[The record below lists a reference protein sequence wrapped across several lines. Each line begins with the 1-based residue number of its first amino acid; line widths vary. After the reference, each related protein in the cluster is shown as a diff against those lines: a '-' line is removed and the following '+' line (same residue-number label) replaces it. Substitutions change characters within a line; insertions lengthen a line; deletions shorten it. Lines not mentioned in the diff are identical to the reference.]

1 MQIVKNLKDFFELN
15 RQQDSEVKT
24 CKSAIA
30 IGKFDG
36 IHIGHQA
43 LLRCIINKKNENMQA
58 VVFTFSPSPEEFFKG
73 QLLPAIDTVTE
84 KRDNFER
91 MGVDILIEYPLT
103 KESAAISP
111 QSFMEDILYKGLNA
125 GYVVS
130 GKDLSFGN
138 KGAGNSDMLQAY
150 AKEKDFSYE
159 MIDKVCVDGCEVS
172 STVVRESITKGDME
186 LVSRM
191 LGRRYR
197 IGGEVVH
204 GKALGRT
211 IQMPTIN
218 IVPAKEKLLPPAG
231 VYATVT
237 IIDGEEYPG
246 VTNIGVKPTVT
257 DAKVVGVETHL
268 LDFDRD
274 VYGKHVITEL
284 IQFIRPEKKFANVED
299 MLTGIQAD
307 CTFARTLFE
316 R

>member
-1 MQIVKNLKDFFELN
+1 MQIVRELN
-15 RQQDSEVKT
+15 SFFKLNIGADKPELV
-24 CKSAIA
+24 KSAVA

-43 LLRCIINKKNENMQA
+43 LLQRIIDKKKENMRA

-73 QLLPAIDTVTE
+73 QELPAIDTISE
-84 KRDNFER
+84 KRDNFEK

-111 QSFMEDILYKGLNA
+111 QSFMEDILLRGLHA

-130 GKDLSFGN
+130 GSDLSFGN
-138 KGAGNSDMLQAY
+138 RGAGNSKMLQAF
-150 AKEKDFSYE
+150 ADENGFLYE

-172 STVVRESITKGDME
+172 STSVRKAIVSGDME
-186 LVSRM
+186 LVNRM

-218 IVPAKEKLLPPAG
+218 IVPAKEKLLPPSG

-237 IIDGEEYPG
+237 LIDGIEYPG

-257 DAKVVGVETHL
+257 DEKMVGVETHL
-268 LDFDRD
+268 FDFNKD
-274 VYGKHVITEL
+274 VYGKDVVTQL
-284 IQFIRPEKKFANVED
+284 ISYIRPEKRFANVGD
-299 MLTGIQAD
+299 MLTQIKVD
-307 CTFARTLFE
+307 CEVARKLF
-316 R
+316 

>member
-1 MQIVKNLKDFFELN
+1 MQIVRDLKTFFELN
-15 RQQDSEVKT
+15 NQYALT
-24 CKSAIA
+24 GTPFKSAVA

-43 LLRCIINKKNENMQA
+43 LLQCIINKKKENMQA

-73 QLLPAIDTVTE
+73 QLLPAIDTVDE
-84 KRDNFER
+84 KRNNFEK

-111 QSFMEDILYKGLNA
+111 QSFMEDILYRGLNA

-138 KGAGNSDMLQAY
+138 KGAGNAAMLQAY
-150 AKEKDFSYE
+150 AQENGFCYE
-159 MIDKVCVDGCEVS
+159 MIDKVCVDSKEVS
-172 STVVRESITKGDME
+172 STSVREAIVKGDME
-186 LVSRM
+186 LVNRM

-218 IVPAKEKLLPPAG
+218 IIPAKEKLLPPSG

-237 IIDGEEYPG
+237 VIDGREYPG
-246 VTNIGVKPTVT
+246 VTNIGVKPTVS
-257 DAKVVGVETHL
+257 DEKVVGVETHL
-268 LDFDRD
+268 FDFNED
-274 VYGKHVITEL
+274 VYGKNVITEL
-284 IQFIRPEKKFANVED
+284 CRFIRSEKKFANVED
-299 MLTGIQAD
+299 MLTGIRED
-307 CTFARTLFE
+307 CAFARGLFGL
-316 R
+316 

>member
-1 MQIVKNLKDFFELN
+1 MQIVRELN
-15 RQQDSEVKT
+15 SFFKLNIGADKPELV
-24 CKSAIA
+24 KSAVA

-43 LLRCIINKKNENMQA
+43 LLQRIIDKKKENMRA

-73 QLLPAIDTVTE
+73 QELPAIDTISE
-84 KRDNFER
+84 KRDNFEK

-111 QSFMEDILYKGLNA
+111 QSFMEDILLRGLHA

-130 GKDLSFGN
+130 GSDLSFGN
-138 KGAGNSDMLQAY
+138 RGAGNSKMLQAF
-150 AKEKDFSYE
+150 ADENGFLYE

-172 STVVRESITKGDME
+172 STSVRKAIVSGDME
-186 LVSRM
+186 LVNRM

-197 IGGEVVH
+197 IGGEVVY

-218 IVPAKEKLLPPAG
+218 IVPAKEKLLPPSG

-237 IIDGEEYPG
+237 LIDGIEYPG

-257 DAKVVGVETHL
+257 DEKMVGVETHL
-268 LDFDRD
+268 FDFNKD
-274 VYGKHVITEL
+274 VYGKDVVTQL
-284 IQFIRPEKKFANVED
+284 ISYIRPEKRFANVGD
-299 MLTGIQAD
+299 MLTQIKVD
-307 CTFARTLFE
+307 CEVARKLF
-316 R
+316 